1 VLRVIRV
8 NILVLV
14 VLATWVQPARADIW
28 DWMEELTGIGPS
40 HSRGNLTLT
49 LHCRGANAGWF
60 KPLPSEDQR
69 SVFQRACYFADFRR
83 FKSEEDARF
92 FPSRI
97 EMYEAGPMFQILP
110 PLEIGA
116 GVGLM
121 HIDSSGIKVDRMT
134 ISLPRIVLK
143 PLLLIPALEKKPDW
157 GFIQLYFRQTRIFDE
172 FTEADFNTKPGYTFQ
187 SRINGDLPSSF
198 GFMIDGTL
206 LFRSIKNG
214 FK

>member
-1 VLRVIRV
+1 MRAVRINV
-8 NILVLV
+8 V
-14 VLATWVQPARADIW
+14 VLMIMFIWAQPARADIW
-28 DWMEELTGIGPS
+28 DWLEELTAVGPS
-40 HSRGNLTLT
+40 HSRGNLTVT
-49 LHCRGANAGWF
+49 LHCRGQNAGWF
-60 KPLPSEDQR
+60 KPLPSEDGR
-69 SVFQRACYFADFRR
+69 SIFQRTCYFADVRR

-97 EMYEAGPMFQILP
+97 EMYEAGPMFQVIP

-121 HIDSSGIKVDRMT
+121 HIDSSGIKVNRMT
-134 ISLPRIVLK
+134 VSLPRIVLK

-157 GFIQLYFRQTRIFDE
+157 GFIQLYFRETRIYDE
-172 FTEADFNTKPGYTFQ
+172 FTEADFNTKPGYTFP
-187 SRINGDLPSSF
+187 SRINGDMPRSF

-206 LFRSIKNG
+206 LFRSIKHG